1 LQARSR
7 QLVLVALAAAGLA
20 LAALWI
26 WVATLLWHTSVPGDL
41 RMPDVEPGSVFTEA
55 QLDAA
60 HAYDRVI
67 RLDYLLALLL
77 PLVVLGVYARYGARF
92 LKESAAGRIG
102 SGMLLAMLGLG
113 LVWLAALPVGLIEV
127 WWQRRHGITKA
138 NYLDWIVG
146 SWFGLGGE
154 FLGISLAILIV
165 MGLAGWLPRTWW
177 IPGAAVFVGLALL
190 FTFLGGYLTG
200 GTRIHDR
207 QLVADGREL
216 ARAEGIAP
224 VPLDK
229 VKVSTETTAPNAG
242 ATGLGVSR
250 RIVFWDTILDGRF
263 DRGELR
269 VVLGHELGHHARNHL
284 WKGVGW
290 YALFAFPGALLIALA
305 TRRRGGMAAPEA
317 VPLALFVLVGLSL
330 LALPFMTAITRHME
344 VEADWAALEATKDP
358 ASAER
363 LFEGFGTSLHT
374 DPEPPTWDYVLFENH
389 PTLMQRIEMARAWKA
404 RQG

>member
-1 LQARSR
+1 MPARSSR
-7 QLVLVALAAAGLA
+7 AVLVAGVLALLA
-20 LAALWI
+20 LAAI
-26 WVATLLWHTSVPGDL
+26 WAWLAAMLWHTSVPGDL
-41 RMPDVEPGSVFTEA
+41 RLPHVDEGSVFTQA

-60 HAYDRVI
+60 HSYERVI
-67 RLDYLLALLL
+67 RLDYLLAVLL
-77 PLVVLGVYARYGARF
+77 PVVVLAVYARYGARF

-113 LVWLAALPVGLIEV
+113 LVWIAALPVGLIEV

-138 NYLDWIVG
+138 NYLDWILG
-146 SWFGLGGE
+146 SWGALGGE

-177 IPGAAVFVGLALL
+177 IPGAAVFVGLTLL
-190 FTFLGGYLTG
+190 FTFLSGYMQG
-200 GTRIHDR
+200 GTRIHDP
-207 QLVADGREL
+207 QLVADERQL
-216 ARAEGIAP
+216 AQAEGIKP

-229 VKVSTETTAPNAG
+229 VKVSTETSAPNAG
-242 ATGLGVSR
+242 ATGLGPSR
-250 RIVFWDTILDGRF
+250 RIIFWDTILDGRF

-269 VVLGHELGHHARNHL
+269 VVLGHELGHLARNHL
-284 WKGVGW
+284 WKGIAW
-290 YALFAFPGALLIALA
+290 YALFALPGAFLIAMA

-317 VPLALFVLVGLSL
+317 VPLALFVLVLLSL
-330 LALPFMTAITRHME
+330 LALPFQTAITRHME

-363 LFEGFGTSLHT
+363 LFEGFGTSLHA
-374 DPEPPTWDYVLFENH
+374 DPDPPTWDYVLFENH

-404 RQG
+404 RHG

>member
-1 LQARSR
+1 MRPRST
-7 QLVLVALAAAGLA
+7 QVVLVAGAVALVL
-20 LAALWI
+20 LAALWA
-26 WVATLLWHTSVPGDL
+26 WLAVLLWHTSVPGSL
-41 RMPDVEPGSVFTEA
+41 RVPHVDESSVFTNA

-60 HAYDRVI
+60 RSYERVI
-67 RLDYLLALLL
+67 RLDYLLAVLL
-77 PLVVLGVYARYGARF
+77 PIAVLAVYARYGARF

-113 LVWLAALPVGLIEV
+113 LVWIAALPVGLIEV
-127 WWQRRHGITKA
+127 WWQRRHDITKA
-138 NYLDWIVG
+138 DYLDWIVG
-146 SWFGLGGE
+146 SWFALGGE
-154 FLGISLAILIV
+154 FLFVSLAILIV

-190 FTFLGGYLTG
+190 FTFLGGYLQG
-200 GTRIHDR
+200 GTRIHDP

-216 ARAEGIAP
+216 ARKEGIPP

-229 VKVSTETTAPNAG
+229 VEVSTETTAPNAG
-242 ATGLGVSR
+242 ATGLGPSK

-269 VVLGHELGHHARNHL
+269 VVLGHELGHHARDHL
-284 WKGVGW
+284 WKGIAW
-290 YALFAFPGALLIALA
+290 YALFALPGAFVIAVV
-305 TRRRGGMAAPEA
+305 TRRRGGMGAPEA
-317 VPLALFVLVGLSL
+317 VPLALFVLVVLNF
-330 LALPFMTAITRHME
+330 LALPFQTAITRHME
-344 VEADWAALEATKDP
+344 VEADWAALEATRDP

-363 LFEGFGTSLHT
+363 LFKGFGTSLHA

-404 RQG
+404 RNG